1 MACNDMKIRAFLLL
15 IGFSGVSLTTQAL
28 TLSEALTK
36 LGEHP
41 QWLYGDESQF
51 MIIHGER
58 LKNYL

>member
-1 MACNDMKIRAFLLL
+1 MKIRAFLLL